1 MVGSDIV
8 VVEKEEHKCTV
19 IHVFLPRDN
28 GDGDKCRE
36 LKRKVKNLRSRE
48 TSVVPVAVGAL
59 GVTSKKPQT
68 MYSAHRCKKSYE
80 ISCTKEV
87 LQRSPVILEDRS
99 GGISI
104 NNDDDCMPSIRLD
117 FVDKYS

>member
-1 MVGSDIV
+1 MV
-8 VVEKEEHKCTV
+8 VVEKEEHKCTI

-59 GVTSKKPQT
+59 GVASKKTQT
-68 MYSAHRCKKSYE
+68 MYSVHRCNKSYE
-80 ISCTKEV
+80 IFCTKEV
-87 LQRSPVILEDRS
+87 LQRSPLVLEDRS
-99 GGISI
+99 RGISI
-104 NNDDDCMPSIRLD
+104 NNDDDCVPSIRSD
-117 FVDKYS
+117 FVDRYS